1 MKNFFFIHS
10 MSKKYVQ
17 IVKFSLCAFC
27 QQVKGEV
34 FLILI
39 LNNSTNSPHF
49 SVTSISLLEISLWIS
64 THKDLLGQP
73 PSAVLLL

>member
-1 MKNFFFIHS
+1 MKNFLFIHS

-17 IVKFSLCAFC
+17 IVKFPLCAFC

-39 LNNSTNSPHF
+39 LNNSTNSHF